1 MDSSM
6 EDTETSFWKE
16 FVFQF
21 TAIKLRFYYF
31 AVIKIRLNGKEW
43 KRFPILN
50 PIWYLFKVQY
60 ILCWLKLFFKKRFY
74 LCHHHQNQPHLILL
88 LLNRIPNPYLSTEQ
102 KPLKEDYQDT
112 ESSKSNLIS
121 WSSPPSHSSHYQ
133 LCPFFPFSILHCC
146 IYPSSWS
153 CVCNF
158 D

>member
-16 FVFQF
+16 KNFSF

-102 KPLKEDYQDT
+102 KPLREDYQDT

-121 WSSPPSHSSHYQ
+121 RSRPPSHSSHYQ
-133 LCPFFPFSILHCC
+133 LCPFFPFLHIALLHISLQLELCL
-146 IYPSSWS
+146 
-153 CVCNF
+153 
-158 D
+158 